1 MESSHSFNSYSLL
14 ISSLLLALFFS
25 CIATQCSDDPKVYIV
40 YMGAADE
47 HHSHLLSSHHAQM
60 LASVSNS
67 VESAMETI
75 VHSYTRAINGFAAK
89 MLPSQASML
98 QQMPGV
104 VSVFEDYT
112 VSLQTTRSINFI
124 GLEDAS
130 GNTAANSL
138 WKKTMG
144 ENMIIGVLDSGVWPE
159 SASFS
164 DAGLPASLPA
174 KWHGSC
180 ASSASFTCNRK
191 VIGARY
197 YGFSGGR
204 PLNPRDETGHGSHV
218 SSIAAGAR
226 VPGVDD
232 LGLARGTAKGVA
244 PQARIAVYKIC
255 WAVKCA
261 GADVLKGWDDAI
273 GDGVDV
279 INYSVGSSN
288 SPYWSDVASIGG
300 FHAVRK
306 GVVVVA
312 AAANGGIGCVVQ
324 NTAPWVTTVA
334 ASTIDRRFPSNVVL
348 GDGSLY
354 QGSSINNF
362 SLGNSFYPLVNGRDI
377 PAPTTSPESAMG
389 CSPGALDPA
398 KAQGKIVLCGPP
410 SVDFKDIADGLK
422 AIGAVGFIMGNDADG
437 KERLLSLRFTMPA
450 TEVGNTAANSI
461 SSYIKSSRNPT
472 AKIIPPTTVI
482 NQKPSPMMGIFSC
495 KGPNPVVSDIL
506 KPDVTAPGVDILAA
520 WSEAADKPPLKY
532 KFASGTSMASPHVA
546 GLSTLLKS
554 LHSDWSP
561 AAIKSAIMTTAYT
574 QDNTGKTILDGDYDV
589 AGPFNY
595 GSGHINPVAA
605 ADPGLVYDAGKQ
617 DYVAFLCNIGF
628 SAGQIQAMTGE
639 PGNCPATRGRGSDL
653 NYPSVTLTNL
663 ARGAAVTRTLT
674 SVSDSPSTYSIGITP
689 PSGIS
694 VTANPTS
701 LTFSK
706 KGEQKTFTLNFVVNY
721 DFLPRQYVYG
731 EYVWYD
737 NTHTVRSPIV
747 VNAVSRLAI
756 GEEKLVSEI

>member
-1 MESSHSFNSYSLL
+1 MFFCSFLL
-14 ISSLLLALFFS
+14 FQTFLILV
-25 CIATQCSDDPKVYIV
+25 P
-40 YMGAADE
+40 GR
-47 HHSHLLSSHHAQM
+47 
-60 LASVSNS
+60 S

-75 VHSYTRAINGFAAK
+75 VHSYTQAINGFAAE
-89 MLPSQASML
+89 MLPSQAFML

-112 VSLQTTRSINFI
+112 MSLQTTRSMNFI

-138 WKKTMG
+138 WKKTKG

-174 KWHGSC
+174 KWRGSC
-180 ASSASFTCNRK
+180 ASSASFQCNRK

-197 YGFSGGR
+197 YGKSGIAD
-204 PLNPRDETGHGSHV
+204 PTPRDTTGHGSHV
-218 SSIAAGAR
+218 SSIAAGAP
-226 VPGVDD
+226 VAGVNE
-232 LGLARGTAKGVA
+232 LGLARGIAKGVA

-255 WAVKCA
+255 WTERTCSAA
-261 GADVLKGWDDAI
+261 NVLKGWDDAI

-279 INYSVGSSN
+279 INFSVGNRKGS
-288 SPYWSDVASIGG
+288 YWSDVASIGG
-300 FHAVRK
+300 FHATQR
-306 GVVVVA
+306 GIVVVA
-312 AAANGGIGCVVQ
+312 AAMNGDAGCVVQ
-324 NTAPWVTTVA
+324 NTAPWVMTVA
-334 ASTIDRRFPSNVVL
+334 ASTTDRRLPCNVVL
-348 GDGSLY
+348 GDGSVY
-354 QGSSINNF
+354 QGSSLANF
-362 SLGNSFYPLVNGRDI
+362 DLGNTFYPLVYGGDI
-377 PAPTTSPESAMG
+377 PAKPTTSPARQACVHSFAAG

-398 KAQGKIVLCGPP
+398 KARGKIIFCGAPEP
-410 SVDFKDIADGLK
+410 SSDPIKYVTDGMK
-422 AIGAVGFIMGNDADG
+422 AIGAIGFIVGNNAVG

-450 TEVGNTAANSI
+450 TQVGNKAANSI
-461 SSYIKSSRNPT
+461 SSYIKSSMNPT
-472 AKIIPPTTVI
+472 ATIKTPTTVL

-495 KGPNPVVSDIL
+495 KGPNPEVPDIL
-506 KPDVTAPGVDILAA
+506 KPDITAPGVDILAA

-532 KFASGTSMASPHVA
+532 KFDSGTSMASPHVA

-554 LHSDWSP
+554 MYPGWSA

-574 QDNTGKTILDGDYDV
+574 QDSTGKPILDGDYDI
-589 AGPFNY
+589 ATPFNY

-605 ADPGLVYDAGKQ
+605 ADPGLVYDAGEQ
-617 DYVAFLCNIGF
+617 DYVSFLCNIGL
-628 SAGQIQAMTGE
+628 SAKQVELITGKPE
-639 PGNCPATRGRGSDL
+639 TCPSVRGRGNNL
-653 NYPSVTLTNL
+653 NYPSVTVTNL
-663 ARGAAVTRTLT
+663 AREATVTRTLT
-674 SVSDSPSTYSIGITP
+674 SVSDSPSTYRIGITP

-694 VTANPTS
+694 VTANATS

-747 VNAVSRLAI
+747 VNAVSRLAS
-756 GEEKLVSEI
+756 GEGNLVYEV